1 MILIVKINS
10 KLSQAV
16 TMLSERLASAVCRLG
31 YNDMKAVRELRLR
44 RGGFLIASTAEGEYY
59 ISGDGRF
66 KLSPE
71 NAVRIFDEDIE
82 HTYRAALKN
91 SIHSFE
97 NEIRQGYVTAPGGNR
112 VGFCGRAVMNG
123 EQLYTVKE
131 ISSINIRVS
140 SEIIGCAD
148 ELYDRLFSRGLC
160 SVIIAGAPSSGKTTL
175 LRDLCR
181 KLSGDY
187 RVSLID
193 ERSEL
198 AASVEG
204 HAENNVGDKTDIF
217 SGYPK
222 LEAILT
228 AVRVM
233 APRVI
238 ITDEIGA
245 GDELR
250 AYEYAIN
257 SGVKLIASCHA
268 ESLTELKRRPIAR
281 ELISQG
287 AFDCAVFLGTGS
299 FAGRISSLHFLGD
312 KECSDLAAVY

>member
-148 ELYDRLFSRGLC
+148 ELYDRLFSRG
-160 SVIIAGAPSSGKTTL
+160 KTTL